1 MDTKERILE
10 ILYGARRNGMASMV
24 RYLEEGTEFFG
35 AGGDFFTAPASTKH
49 HLAYTG
55 GLAQHSLSVYEVMVA
70 LNERFDVGIPHNSIA
85 VTGLLHDL
93 CKTGYY
99 VVEQMPIDN
108 GIDIIRY
115 ETKWTIDDKF
125 PLGHGEKSLYLV
137 SKYLHLEDDEAAA
150 IRWHMGCWTSGVT
163 TDKNLSKSYNAA
175 MKKYPLVTLLSTA
188 DLISSRLLE

>member
-10 ILYGARRNGMASMV
+10 ILYEARRNGMADMV
-24 RYLEEGTEFFG
+24 RYLEEGTLFFG
-35 AGGDFFTAPASTKH
+35 VGGDFFTAPASTKH
-49 HLAYTG
+49 HLACVG
-55 GLAQHSLSVYEVMVA
+55 GLAKHSLSVYDTMVA
-70 LNERFDVGIPHNSIA
+70 LNERFDVGIPSNSIA

-99 VVEQMPIDN
+99 VKD
-108 GIDIIRY
+108 
-115 ETKWTIDDKF
+115 TCKWAINDGL

-137 SKYLHLEDDEAAA
+137 SRHLNLEDDEAAA

-175 MKKYPLVTLLSTA
+175 MEKYPLVTLLSTA
-188 DLISSRLLE
+188 DHISSRLLE